1 MANSFKDPYWTN
13 LSANT
18 EKLLKLPSGLLQNIV
33 LHGERSNADQVSSAG
48 AKTVY
53 QITPTTR
60 NLVLK
65 KYGVDAFLNPK
76 NAAMAAGLLL
86 KESLERNN
94 GNVEAAIGEY
104 HGGTDRSNWGPV
116 NKAYRIRVTNAMGMN
131 QKQQPQQQSS
141 FQRARANFEQN
152 LAPTIAKVYDA
163 YKSGKLNQQQKKDF
177 ESDVR
182 AGKIM
187 LPEGAQLIGETKQQA
202 VILPQAISDAYAE
215 GKLNAK
221 QRSDLESDIKA
232 GKVKLPVAR
241 KFQQTVP
248 DFSPEGVAQPIPTEQ
263 GILPPETPPS
273 TLSEKAFGAG
283 ETALTLGTGAIAAPI
298 ASVVG
303 TLGQAGREI
312 VGGDFG
318 SPESAQRI
326 AQAAEQAGQNYT
338 YQPRTQ
344 AGREQLQTVGEA
356 LSPLESLPP
365 VLGGLGVQTATLGKA
380 AIPQGVAA
388 AQRTGQAVAP
398 LVEQATQAAQRPI
411 QAATNAVRTGA
422 QSVREAVGMG
432 RTVDNAA
439 PANIGAA
446 EVPMDQQRLAMF
458 DELGVTPTTAQ
469 VSRNPN
475 DLAEMYNMARQGGE
489 SGQVITQGL
498 EKQQRDLASTIDD
511 MIEST
516 GAESTN
522 FYATG
527 GKINEALN
535 NQFKVEKVR
544 ANKQYEQAR
553 KSEGAKAKVDLSS
566 TPKWKEVDVSQA
578 DSAGYSLDKTNVF
591 DLINEN
597 LDIEGTSVYRNMRN
611 TAVRLG
617 IADEDANGLLK
628 PKPKGQEPTVNTVE
642 EWRQRISEL
651 PSDDKDIRAKTR
663 IKKLIDNALDN
674 SGSNAFK
681 EARRTYGEFK
691 NSWTTRS
698 IVKDLIEMKKGANS
712 GDRKV
717 IDEKIV
723 NRITSTATSQD
734 DLDFIKKMIT
744 KSPEGQQAWKDLQG
758 TVLNQIRNEAFSGVD
773 DANGSPALLAGKM
786 NNVIE
791 KLDGHTRRLDTLLDK
806 QDADK
811 IRLAGD
817 LAKVLKTVPENTG
830 VNWSNTLNAIAAL
843 FDLGLFSSGLP
854 VPVATLLRQYIKH
867 VKDKRQVNRA
877 NVIISSLEKSNRK
890 NAKSF

>member
-1 MANSFKDPYWTN
+1 MANSYKDQKWAN
-13 LSANT
+13 LSSIT
-18 EKLLKLPSGLLQNIV
+18 EKRLGLPKGLLTNIV
-33 LHGERSNADQVSSAG
+33 LHGEKSNADQVSSAG
-48 AKTVY
+48 AKTVF
-53 QITPTTR
+53 QIIPQTR
-60 NLVLK
+60 DAILK
-65 KYGVDAFLNPK
+65 KYKIDAYESDK
-76 NAAMAAGLLL
+76 NSALAAGYLL
-86 KESLERNN
+86 KEALDRNN
-94 GNVEAAIGEY
+94 GNIEAAIGEY
-104 HGGTDRSNWGPV
+104 HGGTDRTNWGPV
-116 NKAYRIRVTNAMGMN
+116 NKAYRQRVLNAMNGSN
-131 QKQQPQQQSS
+131 SGTQSQFSNPARQEYKDRSAQIVAAYKAKQKEQEQQTQAPKDAGRAQRIIEAYQAARQSGQIQDATNQPQG
-141 FQRARANFEQN
+141 
-152 LAPTIAKVYDA
+152 L
-163 YKSGKLNQQQKKDF
+163 
-177 ESDVR
+177 
-182 AGKIM
+182 
-187 LPEGAQLIGETKQQA
+187 
-202 VILPQAISDAYAE
+202 
-215 GKLNAK
+215 
-221 QRSDLESDIKA
+221 
-232 GKVKLPVAR
+232 
-241 KFQQTVP
+241 P
-248 DFSPEGVAQPIPTEQ
+248 DFDAQGNIIQPTSEQ
-263 GILPPETPPS
+263 PKQTPAEQS
-273 TLSEKAFGAG
+273 LGQKVLGAG
-283 ETALTLGTGAIAAPI
+283 ETALTLGTGVIAAPI
-298 ASVVG
+298 ASLVG

-318 SPESAQRI
+318 SPEAAQRI
-326 AQAAEQAGQNYT
+326 AQATEQAGQDYT

-344 AGREQLQTVGEA
+344 AGREQLQAVGEA

-365 VLGGLGVQTATLGKA
+365 VIGGLAIQTATLGKA
-380 AIPQGVAA
+380 AIPQGVVT

-411 QAATNAVRTGA
+411 QAATNAVRTGT

-432 RTVDNAA
+432 RTADNAA

-446 EVPMDQQRLAMF
+446 EVPIDQQRLAMF

-475 DLAEMYNMARQGGE
+475 DLAEMYNIARQGGE

-511 MIEST
+511 MIENT

-566 TPKWKEVDVSQA
+566 APKWKETDVSQA

-723 NRITSTATSQD
+723 SRITSTATSQD

-843 FDLGLFSSGLP
+843 FDIGLFSGGLP